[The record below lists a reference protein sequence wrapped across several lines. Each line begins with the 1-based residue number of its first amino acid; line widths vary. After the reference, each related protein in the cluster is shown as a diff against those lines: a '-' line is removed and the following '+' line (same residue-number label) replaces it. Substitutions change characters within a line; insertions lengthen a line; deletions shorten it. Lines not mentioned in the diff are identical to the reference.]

1 MNDAGPSETS
11 MIDVIFNQH
20 NNDIFL
26 ELRVKS
32 FDLILSI
39 DFVDKLKVFFEL
51 PNADDVED
59 ELKEATLKVLSTT
72 TAGPPSVK
80 GKLMLIPFYLF
91 T

>member
-1 MNDAGPSETS
+1 
-11 MIDVIFNQH
+11 MIDVIFNQN

-51 PNADDVED
+51 PETEAIED
-59 ELKEATLKVLSTT
+59 ELKEATVKVISTT
-72 TAGPPSVK
+72 SAATPSAAPLSVK
-80 GKLMLIPFYLF
+80 GNENVYI
-91 T
+91 